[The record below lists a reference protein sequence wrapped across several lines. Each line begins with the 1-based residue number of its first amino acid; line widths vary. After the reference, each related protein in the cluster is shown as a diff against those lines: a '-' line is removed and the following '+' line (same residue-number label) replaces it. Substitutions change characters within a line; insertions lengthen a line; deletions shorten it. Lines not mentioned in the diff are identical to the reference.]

1 MRKSC
6 FTTVAALVVFLLA
19 EARAQDATPADR
31 AAIEKCVKDK
41 VAAGEDRGKCVGSI
55 ADACLE
61 KSEDP
66 STHGM
71 ANCSRREQ
79 EVWDERLN
87 AAYKKLLADV
97 ERKQRN
103 SVRDMQRSW
112 IAFRDKKCGLHSVLE
127 EGSIVIPIIAYCYM
141 EETGRQA
148 VFLEQLVAEGD
159 SR

>member
-1 MRKSC
+1 MK
-6 FTTVAALVVFLLA
+6 
-19 EARAQDATPADR
+19 
-31 AAIEKCVKDK
+31 EKI
-41 VAAGEDRGKCVGSI
+41 AAGEDRGKCVGSI
-55 ADACLE
+55 ADACLD

-66 STHGM
+66 STYGM

-87 AAYKKLLADV
+87 AAYKELMSEVD
-97 ERKQRN
+97 RKQRI

-148 VFLEQLVAEGD
+148 VFLEQLVSEGD